1 LVIAPREDAGSLSF
15 SDFGLEAELLERKN
29 DFLFDLGE
37 ETIPSG
43 VLERGEDLLPNSLL
57 LFIGFFISM
66 PSSIW
71 GDVCVIGWFLM
82 LLIQYSFS
90 FGLDLLIAKL
100 LSCGVKKNEIGRSQ

>member
-1 LVIAPREDAGSLSF
+1 MVLVIAPREDAGSLSF

-66 PSSIW
+66 PSSISIIEIHNM
-71 GDVCVIGWFLM
+71 GGFLCDW
-82 LLIQYSFS
+82 LVFNAINSIQF
-90 FGLDLLIAKL
+90 
-100 LSCGVKKNEIGRSQ
+100 